1 MKSHR
6 EIFRSSTIIGGSSA
20 LKIAI
25 GIIRVKVL
33 AVLLGPAGIGLL
45 GIYQNIIGAATTVVG
60 CGLNNSG
67 VRQLAASGK
76 DKEILTAVRRA
87 LLLANTLLGLVGMLG
102 VWLAREPIARVV
114 FNESIPAGDVGWL
127 GLGVLLTLVASS
139 QTTLLQGLRRIGDL
153 ATVNILGAMASTVVG
168 ILIVYALGE
177 RGVVWFVIATPAI
190 GVLVAAYFTKRLP
203 RPSANYNWRQVQDQ
217 GQSMIRFGVPVML
230 GALMNI
236 GTELFVRSLII
247 RELGVEASGHF
258 QASWAISMTYLG
270 FILGAMGADYYP
282 RLTAVIHSPDKAR
295 LLVNEQAEMA
305 LLLAGA
311 IILAMITLAP
321 FVIYALYSSAFEPA
335 TEVLRWQMLGS
346 IVKLVSWPMGFVVLA
361 SGRSGLFVY
370 TQFVWNAVFV
380 LCIYLFL
387 DKIGLL
393 AIGIGFC
400 IAYAVSVFNV
410 WLVANRLIAIVPKR
424 FNVTAAA
431 FLIAVGGAVIYLN
444 SISSVL
450 SILVG
455 CTMTAIVALF
465 SLWKLNGLID
475 IIGWSRDK
483 LRKVK

>member
-1 MKSHR
+1 MGSHR

-45 GIYQNIIGAATTVVG
+45 GIYQNIVSAATTTVG

-114 FNESIPAGDVGWL
+114 FNGSIPAGDVGWL

-153 ATVNILGAMASTVVG
+153 ARVNILGAMASTVVG
-168 ILIVYALGE
+168 ILIVYVLGE
-177 RGVVWFVIATPAI
+177 HGVVWFVIATPGI
-190 GVLVAAYFTKRLP
+190 GVLVATYFTKRLP
-203 RPSANYNWRQVQDQ
+203 RPSADYDWRQIQDQ
-217 GQSMIRFGVPVML
+217 SHTMIRFGVPVML

-236 GTELFVRSLII
+236 GTELFVRSFIV
-247 RELGVEASGHF
+247 RELGVEAGGHF
-258 QASWAISMTYLG
+258 QASWAISITYLG

-282 RLTAVIHSPDKAR
+282 RLTAVIGTPDKAR
-295 LLVNEQAEMA
+295 QLVNEQSEMA

-311 IILAMITLAP
+311 IILAMISLAP

-346 IVKLVSWPMGFVVLA
+346 IVKLMSWPMGFVVLA

-380 LCIYLFL
+380 LCIYLLL

-400 IAYAVSVFNV
+400 IAYTISVFNV
-410 WLVANRLIAIVPKR
+410 WFVAHTLIAIVPVR
-424 FNVTAAA
+424 FNVLAAA
-431 FLIAVGGAVIYLN
+431 FLVAAGGMVIYLN
-444 SISSVL
+444 SISLAL
-450 SILVG
+450 STFVG
-455 CTMTAIVALF
+455 CTMTAIVAVF
-465 SLWKLNGLID
+465 SLWRLNNLID
-475 IIGWSRDK
+475 LIGWSTDK
-483 LRKVK
+483 LRKDR